1 MEQVQNP
8 FVAYL
13 NRYTTASP
21 DHEAAFDE
29 FIASALPPAAGNLRL
44 STKIERFLRNL
55 FSQTHPPSV
64 ILTGNAGDGKTY
76 LCRQIVQAFSPDH
89 SPNWEQLIDHPIERN
104 QVRLFIIKDL
114 SELNEEKGQ
123 NILKR
128 LATTLNNPQNHDRYL
143 IAANEGRLRHLLT
156 NLPEQTLLSRMINDQ
171 LQSDTL
177 TADQPLIVVNL
188 NRVSTSTF
196 VPDTLR
202 WMTDPRHWSDCQ
214 RCPVRDRCPIRYN
227 AIQLTDAHQ
236 IERVQRLYQ
245 LLEATGEHVTIRDM
259 LIHLAYTMTGGQ
271 QCATIQPKAER
282 SGDLSQFAYYEN
294 VFGRSDDE
302 GFRRKSHLTQLLA
315 RLQIGQ
321 YSRFEIDDFILSG
334 GKTESERQEHRRL
347 FDATVDLN
355 HKNFDQERRA
365 YLEGGDNERAK
376 NALNWLPHC
385 RRKIFFAGSDQ
396 QFYHLLPFRFFETYQ
411 QVFNRKSEEEI
422 VRIFVRGLNR
432 AFSRLYHNEEGYLY
446 VTSQYIYSV
455 NQPHPLILLKI
466 PIDNVRLIPKQI
478 ADDHIDVDRYS
489 LYLDIAP
496 PPRLPADPVTWH
508 VGLLQFE
515 YVMRLAHG
523 GHTSVLA
530 NECELDIRRLR
541 EDLIRKF
548 AASVN
553 HQNTIEFFV
562 PARKRY
568 HIRRLRVNEQGK
580 ITDE

>member
-29 FIASALPPAAGNLRL
+29 FIASAPPPAAGNLRL

-55 FSQTHPPSV
+55 FIQTHPPSV

-76 LCRQIVQAFSPDH
+76 LCRQIVQTFSPDH
-89 SPNWEQLIDHPIERN
+89 SPDWEQLIDRPVERN

-128 LATTLNNPQNHDRYL
+128 LAVTLNNPQNRERYL
-143 IAANEGRLRHLLT
+143 IAANEGRLRQLLT
-156 NLPEQTLLSRMINDQ
+156 NLPEQTLLSHMINDQ
-171 LQSDTL
+171 IQRDTL
-177 TADQPLIVVNL
+177 TTDQPLIVVNL
-188 NRVSTSTF
+188 NRVATSTF

-202 WMTDPRHWSDCQ
+202 WMTDPHHWNDCQ

-259 LIHLAYTMTGGQ
+259 LIHLAYTITGGQ
-271 QCATIQPKAER
+271 QCATIQPRAER

-294 VFGRSDDE
+294 IFGRSDDE
-302 GFRRKSHLTQLLA
+302 GFRRKSHLMQLLA

-334 GKTESERQEHRRL
+334 GKTEDEEQEHRRL
-347 FDATVDLN
+347 FGETVDLN
-355 HKNFDQERRA
+355 HKDFDQERRA
-365 YLEGGDNERAK
+365 YLEGSDSERAK
-376 NALNWLPHC
+376 NALTWLPHC

-396 QFYHLLPFRFFETYQ
+396 KFYYLLPFRFFDVYQ
-411 QVFNRKSEEEI
+411 QLFNCKGNEEI
-422 VRIFVRGLNR
+422 VKILIRGLNR
-432 AFSRLYHNEEGYLY
+432 AFSRLYLNEEGYLY

-466 PIDNVRLIPKQI
+466 PIDHVRLIPEQI

-496 PPRLPADPVTWH
+496 PPRLSADPVKWH

-515 YVMRLAHG
+515 YIMRLAHG
-523 GHTSVLA
+523 GHSSVLA

-541 EDLIRKF
+541 DDLIRKF
-548 AASVN
+548 AAGVN

-562 PARKRY
+562 PARNRY